1 MGEDSGSRSRILW
14 SPSPEFSGNSR
25 MRRYIMW
32 LNDRKYTNATN
43 YESLWKWSVENTAEF
58 WKSIMEFFDI
68 GTAETGM
75 VIPKITM
82 PGAKWFPGSTV
93 NYAEYVFRNRT
104 KTTPAMVSL
113 NEEGEDRQIGWD
125 QLARDVASFSS
136 FLISRGV
143 TKGDR
148 VAALMPNVP
157 ETVVAF
163 LATVSIGAIWSSC
176 SPDLGPAGIRDRFRQ
191 IDPVVLITVSGYR
204 FNGKFYD
211 KSQVVDEVVRSIPS
225 IRSVVVS
232 GNLGGIGEGFIPWEE
247 TMKVK
252 GDLQFVKVNFD
263 HPLWILYSSG
273 TTGLPKAIVHGHGG
287 ILLEHLKTLAL
298 HFNLESSDRFF
309 WYTTTSWMMWNIQ
322 VSGLLTGAMIILY
335 DGSPVF
341 PDLWAMWKMIDDQE
355 ITIFGTSASYI
366 MSSMKNGLVPRTRFH
381 FRSLK
386 AMGYTASPLP
396 PEGFRWVYESVK
408 SDLWFAGTSGGTDI
422 CSGFV
427 GGNPLL
433 PVREGEMQCRMLGA
447 SVFAFDEEGRA
458 VMDHVGEM
466 VVTRPMPSMPLYFW
480 NDPDS
485 RRYSDS
491 YFSTYP
497 GVWRQGD
504 WIRTLP
510 SGGIIISGRSDSTLN
525 RHGVRMGTGE
535 IYSAVEK
542 VEEVQDSLVVGIE
555 TEGGG
560 YYMPIFVV
568 LREGITLDDT
578 IRMKIKGAI
587 RKELSPR
594 HVPDEIIQVGGIPR
608 TLNGKKLEIPVKKIL
623 ISGKVE
629 GAVSIDSVANPQTLE
644 EYVKLSRNRVP
655 R

>member
-1 MGEDSGSRSRILW
+1 MGEDSGNRSRILW

-43 YESLWKWSVENTAEF
+43 YESVWKWSVENTAEF
-58 WKSIMEFFDI
+58 WKSIMEFFGI

-104 KTTPAMVSL
+104 KTTPAIVSL
-113 NEEGEDRQIGWD
+113 NEEGETRQIGWD
-125 QLARDVASFSS
+125 QLARDVASFSG

-211 KSQVVDEVVRSIPS
+211 KSQVVDEVIRSIPS

-247 TMKVK
+247 TMKVR

-322 VSGLLTGAMIILY
+322 VSGLLTGATIILY

-341 PDLWAMWKMIDDQE
+341 PDLWTMWKMIDDHG
-355 ITIFGTSASYI
+355 ITVFGTSASYI
-366 MSSMKNGLVPRTRFH
+366 MSSMKNGLVPRTRFY

-447 SVFAFDEEGRA
+447 SVFAFDEGGRA
-458 VMDHVGEM
+458 VTDQVGEM

-504 WIRTLP
+504 WIRILP
-510 SGGIIISGRSDSTLN
+510 PGGIIISGRSDSTLN

-535 IYSAVEK
+535 IYSAVEN

-594 HVPDEIIQVGGIPR
+594 HVPDEIIQVGGIPK
-608 TLNGKKLEIPVKKIL
+608 TLNGKKLEIPVKRIL
-623 ISGKVE
+623 LTGKVE
-629 GAVSIDSVANPQTLE
+629 GAVSIDSVANPHTLE
-644 EYVKLSRNRVP
+644 EYIEISRNRMP